1 MSCFCL
7 QGAPSAEG
15 RMPTSR
21 RIGRGW
27 CCCATAALGR
37 CMGGTGRRRGRRATG
52 QLAPVGAFVVGPG
65 SAGGKHGGGGR
76 GDAGGEQPLVF
87 GPGGAAGARPDGG
100 PLAGGGGGA
109 HRGAWEGREAGG
121 APGTPR
127 GGGGV

>member
-1 MSCFCL
+1 VSCFGL

-65 SAGGKHGGGGR
+65 SAGGKYGGGGR
-76 GDAGGEQPLVF
+76 GDAGGEQPLVL
-87 GPGGAAGARPDGG
+87 GPGRAAGARPDVRPLGEGG
-100 PLAGGGGGA
+100 VGA
-109 HRGAWEGREAGG
+109 QRGAWWRRQAGLASWARRG
-121 APGTPR
+121 AG
-127 GGGGV
+127 